1 LTLNDTN
8 SAMIK
13 SMIKKSVG
21 RISDSVIR
29 QDHAIYWIHDEV
41 YQQNRYK
48 QHFPLLQG
56 HFTHPPRANALKY
69 FYKKATYEIFHILL

>member
-1 LTLNDTN
+1 MT
-8 SAMIK
+8 
-13 SMIKKSVG
+13 KKSVG

-29 QDHAIYWIHDEV
+29 QDHAIYWIHYEV

-56 HFTHPPRANALKY
+56 HFTHPPL
-69 FYKKATYEIFHILL
+69 FLHFLLVG